1 MAKLGTLHVS
11 VHRKEAQD
19 KVVKCRTEAELHAT
33 TAVKLVTWLETAPSL
48 GIQARTI
55 VGKLKEAKTS
65 KSSATDVAKRAISC
79 VTVPSRKTTVSREI
93 AIGAVSLVILPVTV
107 LMKTNAALKTSP
119 WINQRSTEREEA
131 RLALTLCSQF
141 SLV

>member
-55 VGKLKEAKTS
+55 VGKLKEAS
-65 KSSATDVAKRAISC
+65 KSSATDVAKRAISY

-93 AIGAVSLVILPVTV
+93 AIGAVSLVILPATV

-119 WINQRSTEREEA
+119 
-131 RLALTLCSQF
+131 
-141 SLV
+141 